1 MNADNLYRH
10 ADSSSPYTWDGELL
24 LESCRVFSN
33 KVNKGVPKVDALLVS
48 GKDGVMATVT
58 VTEQMV
64 ALVDMKVRPWAG
76 QQVSM

>member
-1 MNADNLYRH
+1 M
-10 ADSSSPYTWDGELL
+10 
-24 LESCRVFSN
+24 FSN